1 MKLTNV
7 ENFDVNDFIF
17 SDPVDHVVN
26 KKVNFKYVKIQIK
39 DADKKQ
45 NLIIPTDKC
54 FSWAVQN

>member
-1 MKLTNV
+1 MT
-7 ENFDVNDFIF
+7 IF